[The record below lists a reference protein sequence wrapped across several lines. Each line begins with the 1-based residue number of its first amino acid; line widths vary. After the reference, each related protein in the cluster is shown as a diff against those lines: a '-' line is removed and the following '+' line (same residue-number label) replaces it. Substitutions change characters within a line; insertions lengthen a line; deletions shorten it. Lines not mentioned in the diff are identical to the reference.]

1 MGNSIS
7 FYALS
12 IFINCYVRGQAMI
25 TQIRKANGK
34 EYEVETKGTPTFTE
48 IYPHIN
54 TDIIE
59 IVSLGK
65 SFELWV
71 NEEGLLKQKPLN
83 IFATKL
89 LQTYYNDIGI
99 NHQAHIVGDV
109 AIIKRGKENV

>member
-1 MGNSIS
+1 
-7 FYALS
+7 
-12 IFINCYVRGQAMI
+12 MI
-25 TQIRKANGK
+25 TQIQKENGE
-34 EYEVETKGTPTFTE
+34 EYDVETKGKPTFTE

-71 NEEGLLKQKPLN
+71 DEEGLLKQKPLN
-83 IFATKL
+83 TFATNL

-99 NHQAHIVGDV
+99 NHQARIVGDV
-109 AIIKRGKENV
+109 AIVKRGKENV